1 MTAAVGSAAA
11 VEVAPAKARPA
22 TGRRRIRPGVTVAA
36 LFAAVVVVAAL
47 VPSWLAPQDPL
58 AISPDGAFL
67 HPSAAHLLGTDE
79 SGRDVFSRL
88 VYGARASLVM
98 GLGATAIGVAGGTL
112 LGLLAGLGNRYLDG
126 TVMRLVD
133 VVLSVPELL
142 LALVVVTLLG
152 SGVANALFAVG
163 FAAIPSY
170 ARLVR
175 AQTHLV
181 RRSSYVE
188 AATALGIRRFTV
200 VRRHVLPN
208 AVKPVLVLATIGVGT
223 AISAGAALSFLGL
236 GAKPP
241 AAEWGDMLSTGL
253 QYISNDWLMVA
264 FPGVTITLTV
274 LSVTVL
280 GRDLRRRSEGRA

>member
-1 MTAAVGSAAA
+1 MTALVTAA
-11 VEVAPAKARPA
+11 ETLPA
-22 TGRRRIRPGVTVAA
+22 TTVAGRRRLRPGVIV
-36 LFAAVVVVAAL
+36 AVVFGTAVVAAAL
-47 VPSWLAPQDPL
+47 VPQWLAPQDPL

-67 HPSAAHLLGTDE
+67 HPGAAHLLGTDE
-79 SGRDVFSRL
+79 SGRDQFSRL

-112 LGLLAGLGNRYLDG
+112 LGLLAGVGNRFVEG
-126 TVMRLVD
+126 AVMRVVD

-163 FAAIPSY
+163 FASIPSY

-175 AQTHLV
+175 AQTQLV
-181 RRSSYVE
+181 RRATYIE
-188 AATALGIRRFTV
+188 AATALGIRRYTV
-200 VRRHVLPN
+200 IRRHVLPN

-223 AISAGAALSFLGL
+223 AISTGAALSFLGL

-253 QYISNDWLMVA
+253 QYISNDWQMVA
-264 FPGVTITLTV
+264 FPGITITLTV
-274 LSVTVL
+274 LSVIVL
-280 GRDLRRRSEGRA
+280 GRELRRRSEGRLS

>member
-1 MTAAVGSAAA
+1 MSAIAATAAA
-11 VEVAPAKARPA
+11 VVPV
-22 TGRRRIRPGVTVAA
+22 GRRRRFRPGYVLAGVFLLAIV
-36 LFAAVVVVAAL
+36 LAAL
-47 VPSWLAPQDPL
+47 VPGWLAPQDPL

-67 HPSAAHLLGTDE
+67 HPGAAGHLLGTDE
-79 SGRDVFSRL
+79 TGRDQFSRL
-88 VYGARASLVM
+88 VFGARASLVM

-112 LGLLAGLGNRYLDG
+112 LGLLAGLGNKYAEG
-126 TVMRLVD
+126 AIMRLVD

-152 SGVANALFAVG
+152 SGVTNALFAVG

-188 AATALGIRRFTV
+188 AATALGLRRFTV
-200 VRRHVLPN
+200 IRRHVLPN

-241 AAEWGDMLSTGL
+241 AAEWGDMLSIGL
-253 QYISNDWLMVA
+253 QYISNDWFMVA
-264 FPGVTITLTV
+264 IPGITITLTV

-280 GRDLRRRSEGRA
+280 GRELRRRSEGRTS

>member
-1 MTAAVGSAAA
+1 MTAVVAAA
-11 VEVAPAKARPA
+11 EALPAIRA
-22 TGRRRIRPGVTVAA
+22 TRRRFRPGIV
-36 LFAAVVVVAAL
+36 LAAVFALAIVLAAL
-47 VPSWLAPQDPL
+47 VPQWLAPQDPL

-67 HPSAAHLLGTDE
+67 HPSAAHLFGTDE
-79 SGRDVFSRL
+79 SGRDQFSRMI
-88 VYGARASLVM
+88 YGARASLLM

-112 LGLLAGLGNRYLDG
+112 LGLLAGLGNRLLEG

-152 SGVANALFAVG
+152 SGVANALFAIG
-163 FAAIPSY
+163 FASIPSY

-175 AQTHLV
+175 AQTHIV

-200 VRRHVLPN
+200 IRRHVLPN
-208 AVKPVLVLATIGVGT
+208 AVKPVLVLATIGIGT

-280 GRDLRRRSEGRA
+280 GRELRRRSEGRTW

>member
-1 MTAAVGSAAA
+1 MTAVTAVAEALPRVRVS
-11 VEVAPAKARPA
+11 
-22 TGRRRIRPGVTVAA
+22 RRRVRPGLILAGVFATAVVLAA
-36 LFAAVVVVAAL
+36 LA
-47 VPSWLAPQDPL
+47 PQWLAPQDPL

-67 HPSAAHLLGTDE
+67 HPGAAHLLGTDE
-79 SGRDVFSRL
+79 SGRDQFSRL
-88 VYGARASLVM
+88 VYGARASLLM
-98 GLGATAIGVAGGTL
+98 GLGATAIGVTGGTL
-112 LGLLAGLGNRYLDG
+112 LGLLAGLTNRWVEG
-126 TVMRLVD
+126 AVMRLVD

-152 SGVANALFAVG
+152 SGVTNALFAVG
-163 FAAIPSY
+163 FASVPSY

-181 RRSSYVE
+181 RRSTYVE
-188 AATALGIRRFTV
+188 AATALGVDRFTV
-200 VRRHVLPN
+200 IRRHVLPN

-241 AAEWGDMLSTGL
+241 AAEWGDMLSIGL

-264 FPGVTITLTV
+264 FPGATITLTV
-274 LSVTVL
+274 LSVTVI
-280 GRDLRRRSEGRA
+280 GRELRRRSEGRTS

>member
-1 MTAAVGSAAA
+1 VTALTAAVL
-11 VEVAPAKARPA
+11 PRARPA
-22 TGRRRIRPGVTVAA
+22 RRRIRPGLVLAGVFGVAIVLAA
-36 LFAAVVVVAAL
+36 LI
-47 VPSWLAPQDPL
+47 PQWISPQDPL

-67 HPSAAHLLGTDE
+67 HPSTAHLLGTDE
-79 SGRDVFSRL
+79 SGRDQFSRL
-88 VYGARASLVM
+88 VYGARASLLM

-112 LGLLAGLGNRYLDG
+112 LGLLAGLTNRWVEG
-126 TVMRLVD
+126 AVMRLVD

-152 SGVANALFAVG
+152 SGVTNALFAVG
-163 FAAIPSY
+163 FASIPSY

-175 AQTHLV
+175 AQAHLV
-181 RRSSYVE
+181 RRSTYVE
-188 AATALGIRRFTV
+188 AATALGVDRFTV
-200 VRRHVLPN
+200 IRRHVLPN
-208 AVKPVLVLATIGVGT
+208 AVKPVLVLATIGIGT

-241 AAEWGDMLSTGL
+241 AAEWGDMLSIGL

-280 GRDLRRRSEGRA
+280 GRELRRRSEGRAS